1 MQSFKGKKLLA
12 IVIGTV
18 FVLAAITYL
27 AKNKIEI
34 KIKPNVND
42 NNAVA
47 ETVKEGVSF
56 APGAE
61 EHFKKGHQALKS
73 KQLDEALKEFEK
85 AAEMSPKTAV
95 AQYWAGMTYFYKKE
109 PERAIVRFKKVLDLE
124 PNNYHALAMI
134 GKILSFDKNKLDE
147 AIIYLKKALAISPEY
162 ADAHF
167 DLARVYA
174 QKGDMNRALAEF
186 HLIFRAEMRYGL
198 YHYEL
203 GRIFESMKAA
213 DRAKNEYKRA
223 LQLNPRMTQAKE
235 ALERLESS

>member
-1 MQSFKGKKLLA
+1 MQSIKGKKLIA

-27 AKNKIEI
+27 ARNKIEI
-34 KIKPNVND
+34 KIKPNGND

-47 ETVKEGVSF
+47 ETVEEGVVF

-61 EHFKKGHQALKS
+61 EHFKKGHEALKNH
-73 KQLDEALKEFEK
+73 QLDEALKEFEK

-95 AQYWAGMTYFYKKE
+95 AHYWVGMTYFYKKE
-109 PERAIVRFKKVLDLE
+109 PERAMAKFKKVLDLE
-124 PNNYHALAMI
+124 PENYHALAMI
-134 GKILSFDKNKLDE
+134 GKILSFDENKLDE
-147 AIIYLKKALAISPEY
+147 AIIYLKKALSISPEY

-174 QKGDMNRALAEF
+174 KKGDMNRALAEF
-186 HLIFRAEMRYGL
+186 GIIFRAEMRYAL

-203 GRIFESMKAA
+203 GKIFESMKAV

-223 LQLNPRMTQAKE
+223 LQLDPRMTHAKE